1 MGPSLE
7 MESLSS
13 PSSKR
18 KRKILFDQGTMENGA
33 LVLQE
38 TLRMLVMAKELMVSG
53 FSTLPTKQR
62 LLMSLDIPDPSS
74 RSKNSV
80 SAMAKMRVKDLYEVG
95 V

>member
-38 TLRMLVMAKELMVSG
+38 TLRMLVMAKELMVLG

>member
-1 MGPSLE
+1 M
-7 MESLSS
+7 
-13 PSSKR
+13 
-18 KRKILFDQGTMENGA
+18 FDQGTMENGA

-38 TLRMLVMAKELMVSG
+38 TLRMLVMAKELMVLG